1 MHRKEEILKFLSDQH
16 EARTQYGAGDNAS
29 QKSCNSH
36 KQTWGFSGSQLQLLW
51 YKAKGKVIFD

>member
-36 KQTWGFSGSQLQLLW
+36 KLGDFLAPSYSYFGTRQ
-51 YKAKGKVIFD
+51 KGR